1 MNREM
6 IFFEALGRV
15 PELPEGLYQ
24 GIAGR
29 IRRRKLL
36 TRTLYAAAATLV
48 MALGATGVFLTG
60 QTERYAV
67 SSEVASELQTVSDYL
82 NGTDLDQ
89 ELQAY
94 AVYYNE
100 E

>member
-1 MNREM
+1 
-6 IFFEALGRV
+6 
-15 PELPEGLYQ
+15 
-24 GIAGR
+24 
-29 IRRRKLL
+29 
-36 TRTLYAAAATLV
+36 

-67 SSEVASELQTVSDYL
+67 SSEAASELQTVSDYL

>member
-1 MNREM
+1 MNRENN
-6 IFFEALGRV
+6 FFEALGRV

-36 TRTLYAAAATLV
+36 TRTFYAAAATLI
-48 MALGATGVFLTG
+48 MALGTAGFFLIG
-60 QTERYAV
+60 QTEQYAV
-67 SSEVASELQTVSDYL
+67 SSEAASELQTVRDYL